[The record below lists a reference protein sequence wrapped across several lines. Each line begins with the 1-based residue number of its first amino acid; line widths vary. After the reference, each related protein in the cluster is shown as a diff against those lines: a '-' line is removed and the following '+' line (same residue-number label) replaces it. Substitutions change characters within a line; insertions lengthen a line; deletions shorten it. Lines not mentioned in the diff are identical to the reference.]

1 MSHIHISHILTY
13 NPMSGY
19 QHLTPASEG
28 STLILTYNSMSGLT
42 HMPNQF

>member
-13 NPMSGY
+13 NPMSRY

-42 HMPNQF
+42 HIPNQF